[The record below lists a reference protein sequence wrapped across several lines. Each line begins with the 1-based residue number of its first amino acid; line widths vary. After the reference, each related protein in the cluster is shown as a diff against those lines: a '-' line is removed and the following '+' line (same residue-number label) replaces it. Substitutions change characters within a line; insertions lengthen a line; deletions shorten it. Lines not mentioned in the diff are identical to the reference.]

1 MNYFLKLFG
10 WVLILALAAA
20 VGAVSIF
27 FNYRYGQAQGG
38 TGVDGQLQGGVF
50 ALADAFKLCLPVLI
64 TTAWTPCAARNW
76 RRKLRRSRGAER
88 LERLRLYRLIP
99 S

>member
-50 ALADAFKLCLPVLI
+50 ALADAFKLLLPRVF
-64 TTAWTPCAARNW
+64 AWTSVGMEPAVSN
-76 RRKLRRSRGAER
+76 LS
-88 LERLRLYRLIP
+88 